1 MAKSTERSRQ
11 DRQVKSNRLR
21 RNQRNAPLPATAESP
36 SEVRIIEYNIHPDF
50 GAKWDWDLSSAEVAE
65 INAFTGKF
73 IASKDRGS
81 LVTEAE
87 EMVRRFPQ
95 VAQMKSHL
103 FTAYICAGRKAES
116 ERVRQEMLQ
125 QHPEYLFAK
134 LNELHR
140 LMDESRYDEVLGR
153 FGCFA
158 LVDLL
163 GGRSDVH
170 PNEMLAYSLMSGRF
184 ALGIHQLE
192 SAKASLEMME
202 SIAPNHE
209 MTKDLRKRIDRHET
223 YDLIHSLEQ
232 IMPLRTRTK
241 KPRQS
246 PRK

>member
-21 RNQRNAPLPATAESP
+21 RNKRNAPLPTTAEGP

-50 GAKWDWDLSSAEVAE
+50 GAEWDWDLTHEEVHE

-87 EMVRRFPQ
+87 EMVHRFPQ
-95 VAQMKSHL
+95 VAQIKSHL
-103 FTAYICAGRKAES
+103 LTVYICAGRKADS
-116 ERVRQEMLQ
+116 DRVRQELLQ

-134 LNELHR
+134 LSELHR
-140 LMDESRYDEVLGR
+140 LMDESRHDEVLGR

-170 PNEMLAYSLMSGRF
+170 PNEMLAYSLMSGRY
-184 ALGIHQLE
+184 ALETHQMD
-192 SAKASLEMME
+192 SARSSLEIME
-202 SIAPNHE
+202 SIAPDHE

-223 YDLIHSLEQ
+223 YDLIHSLER
-232 IMPLRTRTK
+232 IMTPRTRTK
-241 KPRQS
+241 KPKQ
-246 PRK
+246 